1 MKFARTQRRW
11 RRFSDPRGVRVAVRL
26 SASAP
31 AHLPWIWS
39 FDSSDG
45 FVKIVPDAD
54 EKQPVPTG
62 RVRKRKSRA
71 SGARRSLVQSSRAAT
86 RRIEHQIDGRPT
98 AQPSISQ
105 LSFAA
110 IDSINET
117 S

>member
-1 MKFARTQRRW
+1 
-11 RRFSDPRGVRVAVRL
+11 
-26 SASAP
+26 
-31 AHLPWIWS
+31 
-39 FDSSDG
+39 
-45 FVKIVPDAD
+45 VKIVLDAD

-71 SGARRSLVQSSRAAT
+71 SGARRSLVQSSRAPAT